1 MRAGLLADKY
11 SSDLFHTDRL
21 GGPGQYVTGTFVREQ
36 VRKAFIE
43 GYHAARSDSARAV
56 RNLPCGHSCACLD
69 DAVEVIEA
77 L

>member
-11 SSDLFHTDRL
+11 TSDLAEAL
-21 GGPGQYVTGTFVREQ
+21 GLVGIHSERISMA
-36 VRKAFIE
+36 RKAFIE